1 MADSDSTSPDKK
13 RQEPPP
19 IEFLKPGEEQ
29 PAPPAQPQQPAA
41 WVTRPEDY
49 MRPPY
54 AQAPAPPRPTA
65 AGEGRTSR
73 IGGIVLALAGI
84 SSIAYLLGT
93 SLTPMS
99 VAQYQNLTT
108 DSSVYVF
115 NQVCGTIVTWSQ
127 AIALLAGVMAFQRM
141 NWRFTVSCAFFVM
154 LSLAGFFLLVAL
166 GGVLDGFL
174 ALSGFLSLAGFVLV
188 LIGRREFLS

>member
-1 MADSDSTSPDKK
+1 MADSDAVPPDKK

-29 PAPPAQPQQPAA
+29 PAPQQPQQPSA

-49 MRPPY
+49 MRPTY
-54 AQAPAPPRPTA
+54 TQAPAPQRPTPSGGRMA
-65 AGEGRTSR
+65 RLAG
-73 IGGIVLALAGI
+73 IALALAGI

-99 VAQYQNLTT
+99 AAQYQNLSNDT
-108 DSSVYVF
+108 SVYAF
-115 NQVCGTIVTWSQ
+115 NQVCGAVVTWAQ
-127 AIALLAGVMAFQRM
+127 AIALLTGVMAFQRM

-154 LSLAGFFLLVAL
+154 LSLAGIFLLVAL
-166 GGVLDGFL
+166 GGVVDGFL
-174 ALSGFLSLAGFVLV
+174 ALSGFLSVLGFVFLFM
-188 LIGRREFLS
+188 GRAEFVT